1 MGKWT
6 KTTKISAESNCRRI
20 RYGYN
25 AWVPLFAKGHLQGET
40 KRSVPSRPSDIIVSV
55 RHRIHNFLLLLPPR
69 LLSRISSSHRTI
81 SRSNSISLSVPCL
94 ALPCLPLSC
103 SSAIS
108 SLLGCQGWWV
118 GEMLLLLLLSQ
129 FPCFYKMRCSACT
142 TQLNVYPN
150 TNVIA
155 VLLLPPQVLYCA
167 KFCFWTQ

>member
-1 MGKWT
+1 MGRWT
-6 KTTKISAESNCRRI
+6 KTTKISAESNGHRRTLWLHCLPSLGL
-20 RYGYN
+20 Y
-25 AWVPLFAKGHLQGET
+25 LQRGT
-40 KRSVPSRPSDIIVSV
+40 CKARQSDPSRPSDIIVSV

-103 SSAIS
+103 SPAT

-118 GEMLLLLLLSQ
+118 VEMLLLLLLSQ

-142 TQLNVYPN
+142 SLLNVYPN

-167 KFCFWTQ
+167 KFCFWAQ